1 MRRGGWPA
9 LLTLLAVCVAGL
21 GGCGDAGSSDPDAT
35 SPTDA
40 SGVAGGEILGLP
52 VDLYFPT
59 SGGWLAAETRELPPG
74 GQPVDKIRA
83 VVEAL
88 LAGPRSSDG
97 GLVRPLPEDVG
108 ILGVYLGPNGVAFVD
123 LGTAEPREP
132 PAMGSREEMQIV
144 YSLVNSV
151 TLNVAEVRRVVLL
164 WNGDQRPTFAG
175 HLDTSQP
182 LAPDTDLVVR

>member
-9 LLTLLAVCVAGL
+9 LLVLLALCFGAAV
-21 GGCGDAGSSDPDAT
+21 GCGGEASDPNATASSSDRSTAVT
-35 SPTDA
+35 
-40 SGVAGGEILGLP
+40 EILGLP

-59 SGGWLAAETRELPPG
+59 TGGLLAAETRELAPG
-74 GQPVDKIRA
+74 GQPVDKTRA

-88 LAGPRSSDG
+88 LEGPRSEDG
-97 GLVRPLPEDVG
+97 GRVRPLPEDIG
-108 ILGVYLGPNGVAFVD
+108 LLGVYLGPDGVAFVD

-164 WNGDQRPTFAG
+164 WNGNQRPTFAG

-182 LAPDTDLVVR
+182 LAPNTDLVAR